1 MDAEIKR
8 LASLKNKD
16 KSDSLSDKKTPQE
29 AKANSKENATANVV
43 QQTRPSSS
51 SNTQRKTGK
60 PSDSRNPSVDSAS
73 ETSSATDAETPKAKR
88 GRKKKSDAQTANA
101 PENSAAAPNVKQAGK
116 QKVSSE
122 AKPAPAAK
130 PKANT
135 AASTQPNQ
143 TQLLLTK
150 ILRRLNMVVSQ
161 KLFSRLI
168 LRYPTMPRSLRKF
181 LLSRLPRLTRLQRQ
195 LSPLL
200 SQKIQSNRQ
209 KKQLKL
215 RLKPKQKPSRYLKLL
230 QRRLPQESLRLKL
243 FKPL

>member
-51 SNTQRKTGK
+51 SNTQSKTGK

-101 PENSAAAPNVKQAGK
+101 PPLRMSNKLESKRSQVKQNLPLLQNLK
-116 QKVSSE
+116 QIQQH
-122 AKPAPAAK
+122 P
-130 PKANT
+130 
-135 AASTQPNQ
+135 
-143 TQLLLTK
+143 
-150 ILRRLNMVVSQ
+150 
-161 KLFSRLI
+161 
-168 LRYPTMPRSLRKF
+168 
-181 LLSRLPRLTRLQRQ
+181 LSRIKR
-195 LSPLL
+195 S
-200 SQKIQSNRQ
+200 S
-209 KKQLKL
+209 
-215 RLKPKQKPSRYLKLL
+215 
-230 QRRLPQESLRLKL
+230 
-243 FKPL
+243 F